1 MDSKIGRCS
10 ICKRQKELVFSNNPL
25 VGPICYDC
33 VNEHMD
39 IRNIEHA
46 NFYCRTNNIPFNPE
60 RWMGLLEDKKIIAK
74 ELISRYTKEFLFEHK
89 DNLFYTDGTE
99 DIWKEANKEWQM
111 KIEQDGLLASI
122 EPIKKAFIE
131 RARVK
136 WVGNYG
142 FQELIQLENLFSSI
156 VDTFNLVNPMQI
168 DAVKKACKLGI
179 EVDKSIASGD
189 DPKTIQQLS
198 ATYTSFVKAARIDD
212 IIMESESDVIRNV
225 AELVKYIENSGFEF
239 NYYDGVERD
248 IVDKTINI
256 MKDYTRTLVLE
267 STGLD
272 VTLEHIKEGYEKQK
286 QSEVNEDASL
296 DLPMEEIEEHAKK
309 IVEDEQEEI
318 DAELEEESIIGDG
331 NYEEE
336 FF

>member
-46 NFYCRTNNIPFNPE
+46 NFYCRTHNIPFNPE
-60 RWMGLLEDKKIIAK
+60 RWMGLLDDDRIIAK

-89 DNLFYTDGTE
+89 DNLYYTDGTE
-99 DIWKEANKEWQM
+99 DIWKQANKEWQM
-111 KIEQDGLLASI
+111 KIEQDTLLAAI
-122 EPIKKAFIE
+122 GPIKKAFTE
-131 RARVK
+131 RARIK
-136 WVGNYG
+136 WVGNYS
-142 FQELIQLENLFSSI
+142 FEELIQLENLFSSI

-179 EVDKSIASGD
+179 EVDKAIASAD
-189 DPKTIQQLS
+189 EPKTIQQLS
-198 ATYTSFVKAARIDD
+198 ATYNSFVKAARIDD

-225 AELVKYIENSGFEF
+225 AELVKYIEDSGFEF
-239 NYYDGVERD
+239 NYFDGVEKD

-272 VTLEHIKEGYEKQK
+272 VTLEHIKDGYEKQK
-286 QSEVNEDASL
+286 QAEVNDDASSIV
-296 DLPMEEIEEHAKK
+296 PIEEIEQHAKQ
-309 IVEDEQEEI
+309 VLSDEQVEI
-318 DAELEEESIIGDG
+318 DNELDDENILEDKDYDEEL
-331 NYEEE
+331 
-336 FF
+336 F